1 MDILGLSDL
10 PFLPSI
16 VTRCEIPED
25 LASVQ
30 TIDWDAEVPPIEV
43 GLEPDAIDH
52 MWGAALRWYRS
63 GIHPAIS
70 VCIRVRG
77 QVVLKRAIGYSH
89 GGGPGDPEGT
99 PKVRATPETPF
110 NVFSASK
117 PMAAMVIHLLDQ
129 RHQLH
134 LDDPVCEYIPEFA
147 QHGKE
152 WVTIRHV
159 LTHRAGIPVI
169 PEAALDL
176 TYLEDF
182 HNKEAIKLLC
192 EARPTSRAGGRLA
205 YHAVTGGFILGEIV
219 RRITGKNIRAVVDE
233 EFCQRFGWRWMNFGV
248 KKRDVDKVA
257 SSYFTGFPLVTPIR
271 SIVHGMLGVDFVEA
285 VELSNDPRYLMGVLP
300 AANLIATADE
310 MSQFY
315 QMLLD
320 GGTYGGK
327 RLFEARTVW
336 RAISEQSYGELD
348 FTLGVPL
355 RYGMGFMLGGEYLSL
370 YGFGTNHAFGHLGLT
385 NIIAWADPVR
395 HVSACIMTSG
405 KPVLYPEM
413 HRAFGL
419 AYAIAAA
426 CPKDDE
432 VAPRPREEPRPR
444 PRRKRAAST
453 AETGGATVEAAAVTT
468 PSKRSKPSQKKRAAK
483 TTAPAKAAGVAKA
496 AKPSKARTKNAVKAT
511 KPAKAP
517 KAAKQP
523 KSAKGAKPAT
533 GTGPAKA
540 TAKNSVNE
548 AAKPRRKKKR
558 AKR

>member
-30 TIDWDAEVPPIEV
+30 TIDEDAEVSPIEV
-43 GLEPDAIDH
+43 GLEPDAVDH
-52 MWGAALRWYRS
+52 MWAAALRWYRS

-77 QVVLKRAIGYSH
+77 QVVLKRSIGYSH
-89 GGGPGDPEGT
+89 GGGPNDPEGT
-99 PKVRATPETPF
+99 PKVKVTPETPF

-147 QHGKE
+147 QHRKE

-192 EARPTSRAGGRLA
+192 ESRRTSRAGGRLA

-257 SSYFTGFPLVTPIR
+257 SSYFTGFPLVTPLR
-271 SIVHGMLGVDFVEA
+271 SVVHSMLGVDFIEA

-395 HVSACIMTSG
+395 HVSASIMTSG

-419 AYAIAAA
+419 AYAIAAV
-426 CPKDDE
+426 CPKDDD
-432 VAPRPREEPRPR
+432 VVPRPREEARPR
-444 PRRKRAAST
+444 AKRKRT
-453 AETGGATVEAAAVTT
+453 ARTDKSGAPVEAQA
-468 PSKRSKPSQKKRAAK
+468 PSKPSRKKSASAGERSKAEKPAK
-483 TTAPAKAAGVAKA
+483 TKKAEKAAMSA
-496 AKPSKARTKNAVKAT
+496 

-517 KAAKQP
+517 KPAK
-523 KSAKGAKPAT
+523 KGIEAKPAK
-533 GTGPAKA
+533 PAKA
-540 TAKNSVNE
+540 DGKKTGG
-548 AAKPRRKKKR
+548 KPANPPRKKKR